1 MLIDFRIL
9 FPKYNIKPAGVIHI
23 GGNVGE
29 EFPVYMELGIKKQL
43 WVEPNPE
50 IFIKLKE
57 NISSN
62 LDALAFNVCAG
73 DEDKFVVL
81 HESNNAGQS
90 SSVLELGTHRI
101 AHPEVN
107 FIRDITVPM
116 RRMDNYLV
124 SIEDVDFLNIDVQGA
139 ELLVLKGMGKLL
151 DGIKWA
157 YLEVNK
163 EPLYVGCA
171 LVGEIDAYLAGW
183 GFIRVETLWCG
194 NTGWGDALYIKR
206 EPAKVIEGY
215 FSEMFE

>member
-1 MLIDFRIL
+1 MLIDFRQL
-9 FPKYNIKPAGVIHI
+9 FPRWDIKPKGVLHI

-29 EFPVYMELGIKKQL
+29 EFPVYMELGITKQI

-50 IFIKLKE
+50 IFEKLVE

-62 LDALAFNVCAG
+62 KEAVAFNVCAG
-73 DEDKFVVL
+73 DDDKFVVL

-90 SSVLELGTHRI
+90 SSVLELGTHKI

-107 FIRDITVPM
+107 YVRDITVPM

-124 SIEDVDFLNIDVQGA
+124 DINNIDFLNIDVQGA

-171 LVGEIDAYLAGW
+171 LVEEIDEYLLTF
-183 GFIRVETLWCG
+183 GFCRVETLWCG
-194 NTGWGDALYIKR
+194 NTGWGDALYIK
-206 EPAKVIEGY
+206 E
-215 FSEMFE
+215 